1 MQSNSDRDRLR
12 LLLFETMPP
21 PPDFCLLCGGEPDR
35 VGAGRIDGA
44 TMAYAICQQC
54 LGPDDV
60 DRVIAKVR
68 GSGCCS
74 RRN

>member
-12 LLLFETMPP
+12 RLVFETMPP
-21 PPDFCLLCGGEPDR
+21 PPHFCLLCRGEPDR
-35 VGAGRIDGA
+35 VGAGRIDGVM
-44 TMAYAICQQC
+44 MAYAICQQC
-54 LGPDDV
+54 LGPDYV

-68 GSGCCS
+68 LQRLLQ